1 MRFRDAALRCDLECS
16 GDVSC
21 SDCWLLESK
30 SALVASAG
38 GARVLTERGKA
49 GDGGRALDMRGFSR
63 EILDRRDVM
72 WMMMEVVSRGLL
84 LFTAASLN
92 FVNNGGGITVLLTA
106 LLTALACCLLGL
118 TGAGRRSV

>member
-1 MRFRDAALRCDLECS
+1 
-16 GDVSC
+16 
-21 SDCWLLESK
+21 
-30 SALVASAG
+30 
-38 GARVLTERGKA
+38 
-49 GDGGRALDMRGFSR
+49 
-63 EILDRRDVM
+63 M
-72 WMMMEVVSRGLL
+72 WMMIEVVSRGLL